1 MGRFFVARPVMA
13 IVIAIL
19 IILIGASIIPGLP
32 IAQYPNIVPPEILVQ
47 ATYPGADALT
57 VEGAVAA
64 PIEQQTNGVDNM
76 LYLKSTNA
84 SDGTFSMRVDFQVG
98 TNIDTSN
105 VLVQNRVTQA
115 TPLLPSDVQALGLT
129 VQKSVSSP
137 LVVFSLYSPNGTF
150 DQDFLSNYATININD
165 ALLRVTGLG
174 QVNAFGAANY
184 AMRVWVFPDKLQTL
198 GLTFGDLRTAV
209 LQQST
214 SNPGGQVGAEPAPAG
229 QEFTYTIRAQGRL
242 ITAQEFGDIVV
253 RENPDA
259 SVVRLK
265 DVARIDLGTQ
275 TYTQVARFDGK
286 PAAVIAVYQIPGSNA
301 LAVADGA
308 KRTMEDLKKR
318 FPADMAYAIS
328 LDTTLPITA
337 GVRDILRTLFEAFV
351 LVVAVVYLF
360 LQTWR
365 ATLIPLLTVPVSLIG
380 VFVFFPVLGF
390 SINTLSLFGLVL
402 AVGFVVDDAIVVVEA
417 VERHIEE
424 GMTARDATVKAM
436 DVVSGPVVAIALSM
450 SAVFIPV
457 ALIPGITG
465 RLYQQFALTI
475 AGSVL
480 ISAFMALSLS
490 PALCALLLRPRRP
503 PRGPVARFF
512 GSFNRA
518 FDRTRG
524 GYVSVAAFLAR
535 RTLVVIGLLVVMGAA
550 TVFVGGKLPAGF
562 IPVED
567 QGYLFIQAQLP
578 DAASLQR
585 TEAACKD
592 IEGILATTPGVAHFD
607 SIAGYNLL
615 AQASSTYS
623 ALFFVALKPWDERK
637 TKETSAD
644 GVALALN
651 KRFHGLTQGTVFAFG
666 PPPIQGIGT
675 AGGFDLMLQD
685 RSGTGTP
692 SELGDQA
699 ARFIEAAKKRPEIGL
714 IATTYR
720 AEVPQIF
727 AKVDR
732 DKVLKQGVAVSDV
745 YATLQAFM
753 GNAYINEFNRF
764 GRTWRVYLA
773 AAPEYRVNAK
783 EINDFWVRAQ
793 GPAGAMVPLS
803 SFVTIEHTAGPEFTN
818 RYNLFRSAE
827 ITGTA
832 GPGFSSGQ
840 AMKALE
846 EVAGE
851 ALSSDY
857 SYAWTALSYQEA
869 NAPSP
874 LPTFLLALLVVFLI
888 LAALYESWSLP
899 LSILLGA
906 APVAAFCAFLS
917 IFLTKIEFDVYSQIG
932 LIMLVGLSSK
942 NAILIVEFAK
952 ERLDEGKSFLDAA
965 IAGASLRF
973 RPILMTSFAFIFG
986 LIPLLLSSGSG
997 AQSQRILGTVVVLGM
1012 AGSTLIGVFVTPSLF
1027 VLVERLSHRVRRPRG
1042 GTAPAPTPPPVTTQV
1057 PTEAE

>member
-1 MGRFFVARPVMA
+1 MGKFFVARPVMA

-19 IILIGASIIPGLP
+19 IVLIGASMIPGLP
-32 IAQYPNIVPPEILVQ
+32 IAQYPDIVPPEILVQ

-84 SDGTFSMRVDFQVG
+84 SDGTFSMRVDFKVG
-98 TNIDTSN
+98 TNIDTDN

-184 AMRVWVFPDKLQTL
+184 AMRVWVLPDKLQTL
-198 GLTFGDLRTAV
+198 GLAFSDLRTAI

-214 SNPGGQVGAEPAPAG
+214 ANPGGQVGAEPAPQG

-242 ITAQEFGDIVV
+242 VTAEEFGNIVV
-253 RENPDA
+253 RENLDG

-265 DVARIDLGTQ
+265 DVARIELGTQ
-275 TYTQVARFDGK
+275 TYTQVASFDGK

-308 KRTMEDLKKR
+308 KKTMEDLKKR
-318 FPADMAYAIS
+318 FPADMAYTVS

-337 GVRDILRTLFEAFV
+337 GVRDILRTLLEAFV

-365 ATLIPLLTVPVSLIG
+365 ATLIPILTVPVSLIG
-380 VFVFFPVLGF
+380 VFAFFPVLGF

-402 AVGFVVDDAIVVVEA
+402 AIGFVVDDAIVVVEA
-417 VERHIEE
+417 VEHHIEE
-424 GMTARDATVKAM
+424 GMTARDATNKAM
-436 DVVSGPVVAIALSM
+436 DEVSGPVVAIALSM

-480 ISAFMALSLS
+480 ISAFTALSLS

-503 PRGPVARFF
+503 TQGLLARFF
-512 GSFNRA
+512 AGFNRA

-524 GYVSVAAFLAR
+524 GYVRVAAFLAR
-535 RTLVVIGLLVVMGAA
+535 KTIVVLGLLVVMGAA
-550 TVFVGGKLPAGF
+550 TVLAGGGLRTGF
-562 IPVED
+562 IPIED
-567 QGYLFIQAQLP
+567 QGYLFINAQLP

-585 TEAACKD
+585 TEAACRD
-592 IEGILATTPGVAHFD
+592 IEGIVATTPGVAHYNA
-607 SIAGYNLL
+607 IAGYNLL
-615 AQASSTYS
+615 SQSASTYS

-637 TKETSAD
+637 GKETSAD

-651 KRFHGLTQGTVFAFG
+651 KRFHGLAQGTVFAFG

-685 RSGTGTP
+685 RSGTETP
-692 SELGDQA
+692 GELGDQT

-727 AKVDR
+727 AKIDR
-732 DKVLKQGVAVSDV
+732 DKVLKQGIAVGDV

-753 GNAYINEFNRF
+753 GSAYINEFNRF

-773 AAPEYRVNAK
+773 AAPEYRVSARG
-783 EINDFWVRAQ
+783 INDFWVAAG
-793 GPAGAMVPLS
+793 GPSHTMVPLS

-827 ITGTA
+827 ITGSTA
-832 GPGFSSGQ
+832 PGFSSGQ

-846 EVAGE
+846 EVAHE
-851 ALSSDY
+851 VLSSDY

-869 NAPSP
+869 SAPSP

-899 LSILLGA
+899 LSVLLGA
-906 APVAAFCAFLS
+906 APVAAFCAFIAL
-917 IFLTKIEFDVYSQIG
+917 FLTKTEFDVYSQIG

-952 ERLDEGKSFLDAA
+952 SQVEEGKSFLDAA
-965 IAGASLRF
+965 VAGASLRF

-986 LIPLLLSSGSG
+986 LIPLFLASGSG
-997 AQSQRILGTVVVLGM
+997 AQSQHIIGTVVVLGM
-1012 AGSTLIGVFVTPSLF
+1012 AGSTLIGVFVTPALF
-1027 VLVERLSHRVRRPRG
+1027 VVVERLAHRARRRGG
-1042 GTAPAPTPPPVTTQV
+1042 GTAPAPTPVTTQV

>member
-214 SNPGGQVGAEPAPAG
+214 ANPGGQVGAEPAPAG

-417 VERHIEE
+417 VERHI
-424 GMTARDATVKAM
+424 
-436 DVVSGPVVAIALSM
+436 
-450 SAVFIPV
+450 
-457 ALIPGITG
+457 
-465 RLYQQFALTI
+465 
-475 AGSVL
+475 
-480 ISAFMALSLS
+480 
-490 PALCALLLRPRRP
+490 
-503 PRGPVARFF
+503 
-512 GSFNRA
+512 
-518 FDRTRG
+518 
-524 GYVSVAAFLAR
+524 
-535 RTLVVIGLLVVMGAA
+535 
-550 TVFVGGKLPAGF
+550 
-562 IPVED
+562 
-567 QGYLFIQAQLP
+567 
-578 DAASLQR
+578 
-585 TEAACKD
+585 
-592 IEGILATTPGVAHFD
+592 
-607 SIAGYNLL
+607 
-615 AQASSTYS
+615 
-623 ALFFVALKPWDERK
+623 
-637 TKETSAD
+637 
-644 GVALALN
+644 
-651 KRFHGLTQGTVFAFG
+651 
-666 PPPIQGIGT
+666 
-675 AGGFDLMLQD
+675 
-685 RSGTGTP
+685 
-692 SELGDQA
+692 
-699 ARFIEAAKKRPEIGL
+699 
-714 IATTYR
+714 
-720 AEVPQIF
+720 
-727 AKVDR
+727 
-732 DKVLKQGVAVSDV
+732 
-745 YATLQAFM
+745 
-753 GNAYINEFNRF
+753 
-764 GRTWRVYLA
+764 
-773 AAPEYRVNAK
+773 
-783 EINDFWVRAQ
+783 
-793 GPAGAMVPLS
+793 
-803 SFVTIEHTAGPEFTN
+803 
-818 RYNLFRSAE
+818 
-827 ITGTA
+827 
-832 GPGFSSGQ
+832 
-840 AMKALE
+840 
-846 EVAGE
+846 
-851 ALSSDY
+851 
-857 SYAWTALSYQEA
+857 
-869 NAPSP
+869 
-874 LPTFLLALLVVFLI
+874 
-888 LAALYESWSLP
+888 
-899 LSILLGA
+899 
-906 APVAAFCAFLS
+906 
-917 IFLTKIEFDVYSQIG
+917 
-932 LIMLVGLSSK
+932 
-942 NAILIVEFAK
+942 
-952 ERLDEGKSFLDAA
+952 
-965 IAGASLRF
+965 
-973 RPILMTSFAFIFG
+973 
-986 LIPLLLSSGSG
+986 
-997 AQSQRILGTVVVLGM
+997 
-1012 AGSTLIGVFVTPSLF
+1012 
-1027 VLVERLSHRVRRPRG
+1027 
-1042 GTAPAPTPPPVTTQV
+1042 
-1057 PTEAE
+1057 